1 MYLKSCYFFSH
12 LLFSQIES
20 ISAHLPLQTRLLRPL
35 TIFVVLLNFILLV
48 HIFYVP
54 LYFSQQQHIVDSCLA
69 CDHQNHQTFF
79 YFGSEHTP
87 RVCAVDYFNPNI
99 MLSSCIFIASDC
111 IFTVHFF
118 SLKWFY
124 ILILFSE
131 VLAASLQLVT
141 VFRFRKHSV
150 CCRPGH

>member
-69 CDHQNHQTFF
+69 CDHQNHRTFF

-118 SLKWFY
+118 SLK
-124 ILILFSE
+124 
-131 VLAASLQLVT
+131 
-141 VFRFRKHSV
+141 
-150 CCRPGH
+150 